1 MPAFRKTLASLLALA
16 AAACV
21 DPALRETR
29 VGPPAPPPRVEP
41 CPACEHREVELWG
54 RESLGAER
62 VNRSWP
68 HLCAHEAAPSRPR

>member
-1 MPAFRKTLASLLALA
+1 MPAFRKTLAGLLALVA
-16 AAACV
+16 TACV

-41 CPACEHREVELWG
+41 CPTCEHREVELWG

-68 HLCAHEAAPSRPR
+68 HVHHEAETPSPR

>member
-1 MPAFRKTLASLLALA
+1 MSVLRKTLAGLLALA
-16 AAACV
+16 AVACV

-29 VGPPAPPPRVEP
+29 VGPPTPPPRVEP
-41 CPACEHREVELWG
+41 CPTCEHREVELWG

-68 HLCAHEAAPSRPR
+68 HVHREAETPSPR